1 MEGEGRRRW
10 GAGCVCDL
18 LVSANPLGYR
28 RPIRNILRCF
38 VSPAF
43 FRERHNVVIP
53 VEYHAEHPL
62 NGVAAHHTRKLPR
75 GACAVAGAHTCP
87 RSGKRSH
94 AAARVRRRRGGDD
107 ARLVQVCPVSF
118 RISVSE
124 EVVLAQ
130 AIVVV
135 IVISGVNIS
144 WVTIFGV
151 TISWVTISWIT
162 INWVTVG
169 VGTLGVGV
177 SLNVPAANVPA
188 SNVPAFAGESE
199 PLGIS
204 TVR

>member
-38 VSPAF
+38 VSPSF

-53 VEYHAEHPL
+53 FEYHAEHPL
-62 NGVAAHHTRKLPR
+62 NRVAAHHTRKLPR

-94 AAARVRRRRGGDD
+94 AAGRVRGRRGGDD
-107 ARLVQVCPVSF
+107 EGLVQVCSVSF
-118 RISVSE
+118 RISVGE

-130 AIVVV
+130 VIVVV

-151 TISWVTISWIT
+151 SISWVAISWIT

-177 SLNVPAANVPA
+177 SPTVPAANVPA